1 MARNNS
7 GSKREVRPGVW
18 QVRVSA
24 GYSHDG
30 RQRRVSRTVHG
41 SEREADA
48 AISALVEEMGK
59 SSTIGDPMTLDEY
72 FWDFFIPSRET
83 TSTHKNVVS
92 HRSNYRAHISEW
104 FGSRDIGSI
113 TNRDV
118 QRWVDGLPP
127 QSAPNYV
134 RTLRAVLNQAAFD
147 HFIDRSPMDGYR
159 FRMPRGRNTAPLP
172 VWGPREVAD
181 ALSRGSFRESRLFA
195 LWCVM
200 AGAGLSRSEG
210 LALDWESLDWHDGE
224 DGTFCTIRI
233 DAAWTE
239 EDGLKE
245 PKNSRRYRAVP
256 LPPAFAVPM
265 RSVAS
270 SGPICQSVHNGRET
284 GRRISAS
291 YVPKIWRSLFRD
303 GAPLDGL
310 PFVTLGRMRATYS
323 TMMQAAGVSESVI
336 NAMQGRSENS
346 AVLYSN
352 YLNPL
357 SETFLSASRAMQD
370 GFGA

>member
-1 MARNNS
+1 
-7 GSKREVRPGVW
+7 
-18 QVRVSA
+18 
-24 GYSHDG
+24 
-30 RQRRVSRTVHG
+30 
-41 SEREADA
+41 
-48 AISALVEEMGK
+48 MG
-59 SSTIGDPMTLDEY
+59 G
-72 FWDFFIPSRET
+72 
-83 TSTHKNVVS
+83 
-92 HRSNYRAHISEW
+92 
-104 FGSRDIGSI
+104 RDIGSI
-113 TNRDV
+113 TNTDV

-147 HFIDRSPMDGYR
+147 HFIERSPMDGYR

-172 VWGPREVAD
+172 VWGPREVSE
-181 ALSRGSFRESRLFA
+181 ALSRDAFRRSRLFA

-210 LALDWESLDWHDGE
+210 LALDWESLEWHGE
-224 DGTFCTIRI
+224 GRDVYCTIRI

-245 PKNSRRYRAVP
+245 PKNSRRYRSVP

-270 SGPICQSVHNGRET
+270 HGPICQSVHNGVKT

-291 YVPKIWRSLFRD
+291 YVPKIWRSLFSH

-323 TMMQAAGVSESVI
+323 TMMQAAGVSEGVI

-346 AVLYSN
+346 AVLYAN

-357 SETFLSASRAMQD
+357 EKTFLMASRAMQD
-370 GFGA
+370 GMDV